1 MKVKVVARLMDELT
15 QKLHKD
21 GRQVLM
27 VVDSFSDERGE
38 NLSSVEIDRKG
49 NGVMAMLVDLI
60 NSIYAPRGIHFSTAY
75 EFLGGVAK
83 SRGLLNEKVEI
94 DDSTFEVVV
103 KKNGKEIAS
112 IGFEEQ
118 ETAYS
123 VMREAGFSARE
134 TQNALG
140 L

>member
-1 MKVKVVARLMDELT
+1 MKDKVVARLMDELT

-27 VVDSFSDERGE
+27 VVDGFSDERGE

-60 NSIYAPRGIHFSTAY
+60 NSIYALRGIHFSTAY

-83 SRGLLNEKVEI
+83 SRGLLNEKIEM